1 MILWLAFIPPPRHRG
16 LFSRTVLGL
25 TPNCLRS
32 SPNFWEAFWGE
43 KLLRKAQKISI
54 RHKAVHEIDLTSN
67 HFPVST
73 KFIKLFKLSQNYY
86 QNEWYSSEKSFR
98 APEKY
103 HLPLFFLNYKTF
115 IWDIEWFL
123 CRELKHNFHKQS
135 SRVCV
140 CGGCV
145 CVCVRVCGVLGH
157 GMGVCVCVC

>member
-1 MILWLAFIPPPRHRG
+1 MVSIYSSSKAPGVVFKNCFGPYAK
-16 LFSRTVLGL
+16 LFALFTQL
-25 TPNCLRS
+25 LRS
-32 SPNFWEAFWGE
+32 FLGWKTFAYGT
-43 KLLRKAQKISI
+43 KISI
-54 RHKAVHEIDLTSN
+54 RHKTVHEIDLTSN